1 MKDVITHHAQGHDLW
16 ATVGGV
22 RLSKGEGL
30 ELGLPRYRKPR
41 DIVNILL
48 RFRETQMLGNNSSH
62 QAPVE

>member
-1 MKDVITHHAQGHDLW
+1 MITHHAQGHVLW
-16 ATVGGV
+16 ATAGGV

-30 ELGLPRYRKPR
+30 ELGLPRCGKPR

-48 RFRETQMLGNNSSH
+48 RFRETQMLGNNNSH